1 MMLNSKN
8 YIIILIRVSRTKKP
22 HQDKNLVGFG
32 GEYNYSPN
40 YYRLYII
47 STLIKQEFR
56 NQIAILYYLKVIW
69 DLTSSIASSN
79 DLSME
84 KSDNFS
90 GSFTIFSN
98 RWSK

>member
-1 MMLNSKN
+1 M
-8 YIIILIRVSRTKKP
+8 
-22 HQDKNLVGFG
+22 GFG

-69 DLTSSIASSN
+69 DLASSIASSN

-90 GSFTIFSN
+90 
-98 RWSK
+98 